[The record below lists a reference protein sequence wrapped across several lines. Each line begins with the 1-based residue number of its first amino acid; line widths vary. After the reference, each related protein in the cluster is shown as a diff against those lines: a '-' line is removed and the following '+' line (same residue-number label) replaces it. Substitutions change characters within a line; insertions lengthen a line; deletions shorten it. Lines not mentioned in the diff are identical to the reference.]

1 MDKKQKTKIYLL
13 AISATTTLLLV
24 YIGVVTAVSGWKFA
38 QDQFRDYW
46 YFLVSLAGGFGVQ
59 VGLYSYLKQLV
70 TNGGMAV
77 ESKVMAT
84 TGTTSTLTMISCCAH
99 YLANIVPILGIAG
112 ALSIIAQYQ
121 VEFFWVGLAFN
132 VLGIVFISNKIVTYK
147 RRK

>member
-1 MDKKQKTKIYLL
+1 MDKKQKSKTYLF
-13 AISATTTLLLV
+13 AISATAVLLLV

-38 QDQFRDYW
+38 QDQFGNYW

-70 TNGGMAV
+70 TNGGMV
-77 ESKVMAT
+77 VGGKIMAT

-112 ALSIIAQYQ
+112 VLSTIAQYQ

-132 VLGIVFISNKIVTYK
+132 ALGIVFISNKIITYK
-147 RRK
+147 RRV